1 MTQHKHAPR
10 GPLKTKP
17 QDPMASPDPMKPRC
31 KATNRQ
37 GKRCGRWPYP
47 GATVCR
53 NHGGAAPQVIR
64 KADQRLREL
73 EFPAIERIA
82 QLIEQTEFPSVAYQA
97 SKDILDRIRGRATE
111 YVEAKVTNITNKSTA
126 ELREMAL
133 ALANQADDDE

>member
-10 GPLKTKP
+10 GPLKTKA
-17 QDPMASPDPMKPRC
+17 QDPIGLSDPIRVTC
-31 KATNRQ
+31 KATSKGSGNRCRQ
-37 GKRCGRWPYP
+37 PPYP

-53 NHGGAAPQVIR
+53 YHGGAAPQVIR

-82 QLIEQTEFPSVAYQA
+82 QLIDQKEFPSVAYQA

-111 YVEAKVTNITNKSTA
+111 YIDAKVSSITGLSDEA
-126 ELREMAL
+126 LREKARLLMRGG
-133 ALANQADDDE
+133 DDE